1 MNTQNKICL
10 THFDYDRLKLMISDH
25 TKRNKVE
32 NNVKFLL
39 VRSQSIDNSASH
51 DQMGRALTRSASL
64 PRQTKP
70 FRTLTHFKSHSK
82 QPYIDSRS

>member
-39 VRSQSIDNSASH
+39 VRSQSIDNSSSH

-64 PRQTKP
+64 PLDRPNPNAFQISFKT
-70 FRTLTHFKSHSK
+70 TLH
-82 QPYIDSRS
+82 